1 MEELRSLRAQYDSSV
16 AETKKVRKPFLFTSF
31 QVLEVCSCE
40 AVSLSSLVLVVQLRE
55 ELQRARQTHS
65 GELDGMREEVSRLT
79 AELHQ
84 RDVAIASLD
93 GSSSA
98 IRQQLR
104 SEAAQVE
111 RKEAEL
117 NVRREP
123 EENV

>member
-1 MEELRSLRAQYDSSV
+1 MSIHGFSA
-16 AETKKVRKPFLFTSF
+16 
-31 QVLEVCSCE
+31 LEACSCE
-40 AVSLSSLVLVVQLRE
+40 AGSVSSPVLVVQLRE

-84 RDVAIASLD
+84 RDVTIASLD

-98 IRQQLR
+98 VRQQLR
-104 SEAAQVE
+104 SEAARAEQ
-111 RKEAEL
+111 KEAEL
-117 NVRREP
+117 NVSREL

>member
-1 MEELRSLRAQYDSSV
+1 MSIHVFSA
-16 AETKKVRKPFLFTSF
+16 
-31 QVLEVCSCE
+31 LEVCSCE
-40 AVSLSSLVLVVQLRE
+40 AGSVSSPMLVVQLRE

-84 RDVAIASLD
+84 RDVTIASLD
-93 GSSSA
+93 SSSSA

-104 SEAAQVE
+104 SEATRAEQ
-111 RKEAEL
+111 KEAEL